1 MRVAVID
8 VGSNTARL
16 LVATVTIDGSVLPVA
31 EERSYLRLGAEIE
44 RTGTLSEE
52 TVASAAETCSFYARR
67 AAELGAAR
75 STVIV
80 TAPGR
85 QGSSAAALT
94 AALGEATALPVRVL
108 TAEGEGRLAYDG
120 AVARAPGELPEVVAV
135 VDVGGG
141 STEIAVGTPLLGAAW
156 IRSADLG
163 SLRLTRALLRDD
175 PPTAAQV
182 TAAAEAVAG
191 AVAGMRPP
199 APDVAFAVGGSA
211 RALAKIVGPRFDADD
226 LGEAVR
232 ILSRRP
238 AAKAARTFGVS
249 AERAADSTRRRSPL
263 RGRGPGARDP
273 TRARTRRPAR
283 RRGARARQRP
293 GGRRRL
299 TRGMSGARPASGEM
313 RSTSWTSTPG

>member
-16 LVATVTIDGSVLPVA
+16 LVATVNVDGSVVPVA

-44 RTGTLSEE
+44 RTGTLGEE
-52 TVASAAETCSFYARR
+52 KIAAAADTCCSYARQ

-85 QGSSAAALT
+85 QGSSAAVLT
-94 AALGEATALPVRVL
+94 AALREATGLPVRVL

-163 SLRLTRALLRDD
+163 SLRLTRARLHDD
-175 PPTAAQV
+175 PPTTAQV
-182 TAAAEAVAG
+182 TAAADAVAD
-191 AVAGMRPP
+191 AVAGMLPP
-199 APDVAFAVGGSA
+199 TPDVAFAVGGSA
-211 RALAKIVGPRFDADD
+211 RALAKIVGHRFDADD
-226 LGEAVR
+226 LGKAVK
-232 ILSRRP
+232 ILSQRP
-238 AAKAARTFGVS
+238 AARAARSFGVT
-249 AERAADSTRRRSPL
+249 AERAETLLAGALLFAGAAQVLGTPL
-263 RGRGPGARDP
+263 ELGRGGLREGA
-273 TRARTRRPAR
+273 ALELASVPAV
-283 RRGARARQRP
+283 AA
-293 GGRRRL
+293 
-299 TRGMSGARPASGEM
+299 A
-313 RSTSWTSTPG
+313 

>member
-16 LVATVTIDGSVLPVA
+16 LVATVNADGSVVPVA

-44 RTGTLSEE
+44 RTGTLGEKKIA
-52 TVASAAETCSFYARR
+52 TAADTCGAYARR

-85 QGSSAAALT
+85 QGASAAALT
-94 AALGEATALPVRVL
+94 AALGEATGLPVRVL
-108 TAEGEGRLAYDG
+108 TADGEGRLAYDG
-120 AVARAPGELPEVVAV
+120 AVARATSELPEVVAV

-163 SLRLTRALLRDD
+163 SLRLTRAYLTDD
-175 PPTAAQV
+175 PPTVPQV
-182 TAAAEAVAG
+182 AAAAAAVAD
-191 AVAGMRPP
+191 ALDGMHPP
-199 APDVAFAVGGSA
+199 APDIALAVGGSA
-211 RALAKIVGPRFDADD
+211 RALSKIVGRRFDADD
-226 LGEAVR
+226 LDEAVE

-249 AERAADSTRRRSPL
+249 AERAETLLGGALLLAGACRVLGTSL
-263 RGRGPGARDP
+263 ELGRGGLREGA
-273 TRARTRRPAR
+273 ALELASVPAV
-283 RRGARARQRP
+283 AA
-293 GGRRRL
+293 
-299 TRGMSGARPASGEM
+299 A
-313 RSTSWTSTPG
+313 